1 MEAAGIREPGAMRF
15 IPDAIEALIALDRPA
30 DAEVLLKRLEHRA
43 RRLERTSALAAAGRC
58 RGLLHA
64 ARGDLAGAVSALEAA
79 AAEDERS
86 AIPFERARTLA
97 ALGQVR
103 RRARQRRLARDA
115 LTAALRIFQE
125 LGAELSVSTMRAELA
140 RIGGRAP
147 SSGELTPTERR
158 VTELVAEGRT
168 TKDVAAQLFVSI
180 KTVEGH
186 LSHIYSKLGIR
197 SRAQLAARFAAHR
210 GDSTRS

>member
-1 MEAAGIREPGAMRF
+1 MRF
-15 IPDAIEALIALDRPA
+15 IPDAIEALIALGRPA
-30 DAEVLLKRLEHRA
+30 DAEVLLERLEHQA
-43 RRLERTSALAAAGRC
+43 RRLERASALAAAGRC

-64 ARGDLAGAVSALEAA
+64 SRGDLAAAVSALEVA
-79 AAEDERS
+79 AAEHERS

-115 LTAALRIFQE
+115 LTAALSIFQE
-125 LGAELSVSTMRAELA
+125 LGAELSVSSTRAELA

-147 SSGELTPTERR
+147 SPGELTPTERR
-158 VTELVAEGRT
+158 VAELVAEGRT

-186 LSHIYSKLGIR
+186 LSHIYRKLGIR

-210 GDSTRS
+210 GDSARS